1 MLGTILNSS
10 LQYTN
15 FWQFLFLVLYL
26 FSQLLDLRIRFG
38 FPEFLLTICFCYLE
52 KKKKKD

>member
-38 FPEFLLTICFCYLE
+38 FPEFLLTICFYYLE
-52 KKKKKD
+52 KKKKD